1 MNIRIPLITSILT
14 LILSTVGTTTVS
26 AMESGPWDFRE
37 MTIFNH
43 KVESL
48 KDAYC
53 EEHPNPYMPEM
64 CYYEFT
70 WDGEEKNKYDALSGY
85 NMYGLILTAVNPSK
99 NTFRIYFNGT
109 ELEYKR
115 MGFAPENYLH
125 DLSELYIAQ
134 FDKDYPIGV
143 YWWDDIKK
151 SIDNPHRYT
160 VYDSSAMKDEGNWVP
175 SNQEVELPMKEFSLN
190 PKTSRHLRIYYK
202 TTIGISYEL
211 YYDLSSCIDSS
222 DYQDGM
228 ECQIRYSNTGN
239 IVFFVPS
246 EPVDIA
252 SNPFSGNEII
262 ISQDEN
268 NNSASTN
275 PQDEGNV
282 PINLEPQIEEVASA
296 TDSVNEGAE
305 IDFGSEDSSTAATA
319 QIKTPETG
327 TNTAESCSKIIAFPW
342 WLAVL
347 LVVGDAVLVWWFMP
361 KRKNK

>member
-14 LILSTVGTTTVS
+14 LILSIVGTTTVS

-70 WDGEEKNKYDALSGY
+70 WDGEEKNKYNALSGY

-99 NTFRIYFNGT
+99 KTFRIYFNGT

-134 FDKDYPIGV
+134 FDNGYPIGA
-143 YWWDDIKK
+143 YWDDIKNGV
-151 SIDNPHRYT
+151 DNSHRYT
-160 VYDSSAMKDEGNWVP
+160 IYDSNTMKGEENWVP
-175 SNQEVELPMKEFSLN
+175 SDQEVELPMKEFSLN
-190 PKTSRHLRIYYK
+190 PETSRHLRIYYK
-202 TTIGISYEL
+202 TTIGVSYEL

-239 IVFFVPS
+239 TVFFVPT
-246 EPVDIA
+246 EPIDIT
-252 SNPFSGNEII
+252 SDPFNGNEMIAA
-262 ISQDEN
+262 SQKEDD
-268 NNSASTN
+268 TLLPTD
-275 PQDEGNV
+275 PQDEATTLAIDEDGENNKMGFGGGDTGV
-282 PINLEPQIEEVASA
+282 TSA
-296 TDSVNEGAE
+296 
-305 IDFGSEDSSTAATA
+305 A
-319 QIKTPETG
+319 QIRAPETG
-327 TNTAESCSKIIAFPW
+327 TNTVETCSKNVIFPW
-342 WLAVL
+342 WFIAL
-347 LVVGDAVLVWWFMP
+347 LIAGDAVLVWWFMP